1 MAKTAE
7 RLAKL
12 EEQRARINAEIQ
24 RIRARE
30 QQQKRKENT
39 RRKVLV
45 GAWILGKV
53 ENGEWPE
60 QRLLDGLDSYL
71 ERDHDRALFG
81 LPPKQKQQPQEHD
94 QPCARIAKR
103 KAVRMAPEW
112 PLRGCTPPPPFG

>member
-1 MAKTAE
+1 MAKQAD

-12 EEQRARINAEIQ
+12 EEQRARINAEMQ
-24 RIRARE
+24 RLRARE
-30 QQQKRKENT
+30 QKQRRKEET

-53 ENGEWPE
+53 ESGEWPE

-81 LPPKQKQQPQEHD
+81 LPGKQEGQQD
-94 QPCARIAKR
+94 D
-103 KAVRMAPEW
+103 
-112 PLRGCTPPPPFG
+112 

>member
-1 MAKTAE
+1 MGSCAAPSAKGDDKFITTDY
-7 RLAKL
+7 L
-12 EEQRARINAEIQ
+12 
-24 RIRARE
+24 
-30 QQQKRKENT
+30 QQCQENT

-81 LPPKQKQQPQEHD
+81 LPPKQKQQPQEHG
-94 QPCARIAKR
+94 QPE
-103 KAVRMAPEW
+103 PQ
-112 PLRGCTPPPPFG
+112 G

>member
-1 MAKTAE
+1 MAKAAE

-24 RIRARE
+24 RVRARE
-30 QQQKRKENT
+30 QQQKRKEDT

-53 ENGEWPE
+53 ESGEWPE

-71 ERDHDRALFG
+71 DRDHDRALFG
-81 LPPKQKQQPQEHD
+81 LPPIQPQPQQQPEHVQQGQGVQEYD
-94 QPCARIAKR
+94 
-103 KAVRMAPEW
+103 
-112 PLRGCTPPPPFG
+112 

>member
-1 MAKTAE
+1 MAKQAD

-24 RIRARE
+24 RVRARE
-30 QQQKRKENT
+30 QQQKRKADT

-53 ENGEWPE
+53 DSGEWPE
-60 QRLLDGLDSYL
+60 ERLLDGLDGYL

-81 LPPKQKQQPQEHD
+81 LTPKPKEAEEGSAEGEEQGSG
-94 QPCARIAKR
+94 AGVASS
-103 KAVRMAPEW
+103 
-112 PLRGCTPPPPFG
+112 GY